1 MANLTEMQQKNL
13 ANLDLEYG
21 SGIFKDNTRVNSV
34 NHPTVIISLGGLGGK
49 TLNSLKRQIMRR
61 VKPEGNAIRL
71 LAIDSDEA
79 SLRQYDALVQNE
91 ETVSIFESAIARMAV
106 VPEAIPD
113 FIKNWKHKMFTPRL
127 AGEGCGGIRQNGR
140 FSLAAQASYDKI
152 RAKIISCIKSAQA
165 AATGSNVNVI
175 FIAGIS
181 GGTGSGTFID
191 MAYLTQDILLRD
203 FGIDRANFK
212 VSAYIFMP
220 NVQFRVNGVS
230 RSALA
235 RNGYAA
241 LKELDYYYN
250 IEKSGGEYSW
260 PFVEGSVR
268 NSKSRIYDFCTIV
281 SGANDDGMVLDPQQ
295 AAINVT
301 VESLMSVIT
310 DAQLTVDGQP
320 QQLLTS
326 FLDNNESTVS
336 DWLVNGAGS
345 QVKQYPRST
354 NYCYNVI
361 GYGSAKVPVDAIMS
375 YMAHEMYTQVLEEF
389 FDTKDLTANFISNIM
404 NTTGLGDVDSIIR
417 AVKDASGYTYAT
429 RELPRGGDIRGLKGT
444 YTQWKSRA
452 YEHYKSFKQQ
462 QQFNTAIDAVTQ
474 NIIKALDNKLELVFD
489 EHGPYFVVRTI
500 TATTSGHGVDG
511 VLEKIHALRVTM
523 SKMIEERTLSGISA
537 QQIEAKVDA
546 GATDLGGLFG
556 VSDTDR
562 DAFMAKARQKMEMYT
577 IELDV
582 MEAMIEKLK
591 LVSEN
596 IIEKNNKVFDVYT
609 AVLDYIKDVLA
620 KNSDLVVNS
629 ARTQNAGGGTT
640 YSLDVVNL
648 DAENAKGRKLKQC
661 VDSFLTDEFIGKF
674 KGDFVKMLR
683 DRNNRPAF
691 TDQIEDFDASTIIQN
706 IFTTL
711 LGNYY
716 QEALERFLIAFY
728 SADSQMK
735 DSKYLDAVMANQ
747 SQKDAELTVAATAI
761 CQELRN
767 SGKPLCNLTSDIT
780 TFAPPQRYMVVPAS
794 LKHIFSAVA
803 PAQTG
808 YSTLTICERA
818 HAFSID
824 MITNHIGIPLAK
836 VKGLDEWDLAY
847 DAAIASETRGLHLDE
862 NKDDFSILPA
872 PLVMEEWDKIIG
884 NHSSGI
890 EKKNMDRVNALVSRL
905 DALGMILHDD
915 DAAKS
920 NARILHYFDAE
931 ITEAMLARVEDK
943 AKYEINEGTD
953 KGEFVKS
960 VFAELGLETKE
971 LPIAMLQDPGLPGTY
986 DNRYIIM
993 RKNVTLFRKVSA
1005 FMAEYEKIDAI
1016 VETAMEGSGE
1026 ERIFQENLT
1035 TFANLIKAGM
1045 IKYEKGL
1052 GTWKYN
1058 DGTTADG
1065 KVLFS
1070 FAMEKPFVQIYN
1082 TFFAFSAYITK
1093 LDQRLKDAILN
1104 LAKEKFATGGAVAT
1118 MPDAMKADIDALFA
1132 PGLPQTAAYLLD
1144 RELNFKTINDNAAQN
1159 KAAFDI
1165 PLPGEDYVEK
1175 LTKFYLKLR
1184 ENFMF

>member
-34 NHPTVIISLGGLGGK
+34 NQPTVIISLGGLGGK

-71 LAIDSDEA
+71 LAIDSADNDLA
-79 SLRQYDALVQNE
+79 QYDALVQNE
-91 ETVSIFESAIARMAV
+91 ETVSIYETSIGQLAKNPA
-106 VPEAIPD
+106 AIPQ
-113 FIKNWKHKMFTPRL
+113 FIKEWKHEKFTPNL
-127 AGEGCGGIRQNGR
+127 NGTGCGGVRQNGR
-140 FSLAAQASYDKI
+140 FSLAAQASYNKI
-152 RAKIISCIKSAQA
+152 RSKIHAVINSARAVA
-165 AATGSNVNVI
+165 AGNVNVI
-175 FIAGIS
+175 FVAGIS
-181 GGTGSGTFID
+181 GGTGSGTIID
-191 MAYLTQDILLRD
+191 MAYLTQDILLND
-203 FGIDRANFK
+203 VGLNRANFK

-220 NVQFRVNGVS
+220 NVQFAVNGVS
-230 RSALA
+230 KAALS

-241 LKELDYYYN
+241 LKEIDYYYN
-250 IEKSGGEYSW
+250 IEKSGGTYKW
-260 PFVEGSVR
+260 PFAEGAVKD
-268 NSKSRIYDFCTIV
+268 SKSKIFDFCTIV
-281 SGANDDGMVLDPQQ
+281 SGANDDGMVIDPQQ

-310 DAQLTVDGQP
+310 DAQLTVNGQP

-326 FLDNNESTVS
+326 FLDNGENTVNV
-336 DWLVNGAGS
+336 WLTGSGADAS
-345 QVKQYPRST
+345 LYPRST

-375 YMAHEMYTQVLEEF
+375 YMANEMYKQLLDEF

-404 NTTGLGDVDSIIR
+404 NAAGVGDVDSIIR

-429 RELPRGGDIRGLKGT
+429 RELPKGGDIKGLKGT

-474 NIIKALDNKLELVFD
+474 NIIKALDSKLELVFD

-511 VLEKIHALRVTM
+511 VLEKLHALRVTM
-523 SKMIEERTLSGISA
+523 SKMVEERTLSGISA

-546 GATDLGGLFG
+546 GATDIGGLFG
-556 VSDTDR
+556 VSNDER
-562 DAFMAKARQKMEMYT
+562 DSFMAKARQKMEMYT

-609 AVLDYIKDVLA
+609 AVLDYIKDVLS
-620 KNSDLVVNS
+620 KNSELVVNS
-629 ARTQNAGGGTT
+629 ARTQNAAGGVT

-648 DAENAKGRKLKQC
+648 DAMNANGKKLKQC
-661 VDSFLTDEFIGKF
+661 VDSFLTERFINTF
-674 KGDFVKMLR
+674 KGDFVAMLR

-691 TDQIEDFDASTIIQN
+691 TDQIDDFDASTIIQN
-706 IFTTL
+706 IFSTL

-728 SADSQMK
+728 STDSQMK
-735 DSKYLDAVMANQ
+735 DSEYLDAVMGNQ
-747 SQKDAELTVAATAI
+747 MQKDAELTVAATAI
-761 CQELRN
+761 CQELKN
-767 SGKPLCNLTSDIT
+767 SGKPLCNLTSDIA

-803 PAQTG
+803 PAQIG
-808 YSTLTICERA
+808 HANITICERP

-824 MITNHIGIPLAK
+824 IITNHIGIPLAK
-836 VKGLDEWDLAY
+836 VKGLNDWDLAY
-847 DAAIASETRGLHLDE
+847 DAAIASETLGLHMDE
-862 NKDDFSILPA
+862 NNDDLTVLPA
-872 PLVMEEWDKIIG
+872 PLVSEEWERLG
-884 NHSSGI
+884 NYSCAV
-890 EKKNMDRVNALVSRL
+890 EKRNMERVKALVSRL

-931 ITEAMLARVEDK
+931 ITEAMLAKVADK

-1016 VETAMEGSGE
+1016 VETAMKGSGE
-1026 ERIFQENLT
+1026 ERVFQENIT

-1045 IKYEKGL
+1045 IKYEKGV
-1052 GTWKYN
+1052 GAWKYN
-1058 DGTTADG
+1058 DGMAD
-1065 KVLFS
+1065 KMLFS

-1093 LDQRLKDAILN
+1093 LDQRLKDAIFN
-1104 LAKEKFATGGAVAT
+1104 LAREKFANGDAVAT

>member
-21 SGIFKDNTRVNSV
+21 SGIFKENTRVKSV
-34 NHPTVIISLGGLGGK
+34 NQPTVIISLGGLGGK
-49 TLNSLKRQIMRR
+49 TLNSLKRQILRR
-61 VKPEGNAIRL
+61 VKPEGNSIRL
-71 LAIDSDEA
+71 LAIDSADGDLA
-79 SLRQYDALVQNE
+79 QYDALVQNE
-91 ETVSIFESAIARMAV
+91 ETVSIYENSIGQLAKNPA
-106 VPEAIPD
+106 AIPQ
-113 FIKNWKHKMFTPRL
+113 FIKDWKHEKFTPNL
-127 AGEGCGGIRQNGR
+127 NGTGCGGVRQNGR
-140 FSLAAQASYDKI
+140 FSLAAQASYNKI
-152 RAKIISCIKSAQA
+152 RAKIHAVINSARA
-165 AATGSNVNVI
+165 AASDNRVNVI
-175 FIAGIS
+175 FVAGIS
-181 GGTGSGTFID
+181 GGTGSGTIID
-191 MAYLTQDILLRD
+191 MAYLTQDILLND
-203 FGIDRANFK
+203 VGINRANFK

-220 NVQFRVNGVS
+220 NVQFAVNGVS
-230 RSALA
+230 KAALS

-241 LKELDYYYN
+241 LKEIDYYYN
-250 IEKSGGEYSW
+250 IEKSGGTYKW
-260 PFVEGSVR
+260 PFSEGAVKD
-268 NSKSRIYDFCTIV
+268 SKSKIFDFCTIV
-281 SGANDDGMVLDPQQ
+281 SGANDDGMVIDPQQ

-301 VESLMSVIT
+301 VESLMSVIA
-310 DAQLTVDGQP
+310 DAELTVNGQP
-320 QQLLTS
+320 QQLLSS
-326 FLDNNESTVS
+326 FLDNGENTVNV
-336 DWLVNGAGS
+336 WLDGAGADTEL
-345 QVKQYPRST
+345 YPRST

-375 YMAHEMYTQVLEEF
+375 YMAYEMYKQVLDEF
-389 FDTKDLTANFISNIM
+389 FDTKDLNANFISNIM
-404 NTTGLGDVDSIIR
+404 NAAGVGDVDSIIR
-417 AVKDASGYTYAT
+417 SVKDASGYAYTP
-429 RELPRGGDIRGLKGT
+429 RELPKGGDIKGIKGT
-444 YTQWKSRA
+444 YTQWKNKA
-452 YEHYKSFKQQ
+452 YDHYKSFKQQ

-511 VLEKIHALRVTM
+511 ILEKLHALRVTM
-523 SKMIEERTLSGISA
+523 SKMIEERMLSGITA

-546 GATDLGGLFG
+546 GATELGGLFG

-562 DAFMAKARQKMEMYT
+562 NAFMAKARQKMEMYT

-582 MEAMIEKLK
+582 MEAMIDKLK

-609 AVLDYIKDVLA
+609 EVLDFVKDVLS

-629 ARTQNAGGGTT
+629 EKKANAAGGVT

-648 DAENAKGRKLKQC
+648 DAMDANGKKLKQC

-674 KGDFVKMLR
+674 KGDFVNMLR

-691 TDQIEDFDASTIIQN
+691 TDQIEDFDASSIIQN
-706 IFTTL
+706 IFSTL

-728 SADSQMK
+728 STDPQMK
-735 DSKYLDAVMANQ
+735 DSKYLDAVMGNQ
-747 SQKDAELTVAATAI
+747 MQKDAELTVAATAI
-761 CQELRN
+761 CKELRN

-780 TFAPPQRYMVVPAS
+780 TFAPPQRYMVVPKT
-794 LKHIFSAVA
+794 LKHIFNAVA
-803 PAQTG
+803 PAQMG
-808 YSTLTICERA
+808 QANITICERE

-824 MITNHIGIPLAK
+824 IITNHIGIPLAK

-847 DAAIASETRGLHLDE
+847 DAAIASGNLGLHMDE
-862 NKDDFSILPA
+862 NKDDLTILPA
-872 PLVMEEWDKIIG
+872 PLVVEEWARLG
-884 NHSSGI
+884 NYSCAV
-890 EKKNMDRVNALVSRL
+890 EKRNTENIKALVDRL
-905 DALGMILHDD
+905 DSLGMIAFDGDD
-915 DAAKS
+915 AKS
-920 NARILHYFDAE
+920 NARISCYFDTV
-931 ITEAMLARVEDK
+931 ITEEMLAKVEDK
-943 AKYEINEGTD
+943 AKYEINEATVKD
-953 KGEFVKS
+953 DFVKAAL
-960 VFAELGLETKE
+960 AELGLETAE

-986 DNRYIIM
+986 DNRYVIM

-1005 FMAEYEKIDAI
+1005 FMAEYEKIDKI
-1016 VETAMEGSGE
+1016 VESAMSGSE
-1026 ERIFQENLT
+1026 EDRIFQENVT

-1058 DGTTADG
+1058 DGMTD

-1070 FAMEKPFVQIYN
+1070 FAMEKPFVQIFN

-1093 LDQRLKDAILN
+1093 LDQRLKDAIFN
-1104 LAKEKFATGGAVAT
+1104 LAKEKFANGEAVAT

-1144 RELNFKTINDNAAQN
+1144 RELNFKNINDNAAQN

-1165 PLPGEDYVEK
+1165 PLTGEDYVAK
-1175 LTKFYLKLR
+1175 LTKFYLTLR
-1184 ENFMF
+1184 QNFMF